1 MQQTNNSTTRRVQT
15 LKNHISMSSTVDL
28 NETSS
33 SVQSTKI
40 SLSSHVLE
48 TGRIGKP
55 YNNMRVTLYRRASEH
70 LPEIQLAEGVTNSNG
85 RITNADWK
93 WSNEQAQTL
102 TNEIYRLRFHIME
115 SGYDCMY
122 PYADIHFT
130 MKPDGHYH
138 IPLTLNPFGY
148 STYKG
153 S

>member
-1 MQQTNNSTTRRVQT
+1 MSQQQIES
-15 LKNHISMSSTVDL
+15 SSTA
-28 NETSS
+28 SS
-33 SVQSTKI
+33 SSSTKI

-48 TGRIGKP
+48 TGRMGKP
-55 YNNMRVTLYRRASEH
+55 YNQMKITLHSRRSEH
-70 LPEIQLAEGVTNSNG
+70 EPEVQLAEGVTNANG
-85 RITNADWK
+85 RVTMADWK
-93 WSNEQAQTL
+93 WLQSGVPNVSND
-102 TNEIYRLRFHIME
+102 IYRLRFHIAE

-138 IPLTLNPFGY
+138 IPLTLNPYGY